1 MGQGRA
7 IAMNHSWVVPST
19 LPLALAACAG
29 LNSNSV
35 SLAPGL
41 TLDLAASDRIDRSCD
56 HANPWPG
63 QVSLTCISSASDQ
76 LAVVDFYASQLTAVG
91 WVETAEQG
99 MVVLRPPAIRT
110 GVGCIGIV
118 WGALPTP
125 GISISAN
132 EHPDA
137 CGGIP

>member
-1 MGQGRA
+1 M
-7 IAMNHSWVVPST
+7 AMNRSWVGLLT
-19 LPLALAACAG
+19 LPLVLAACAG
-29 LNSNSV
+29 AKPTSI

-41 TLDLAASDRIDRSCD
+41 TLDLAASDKIDRSCD
-56 HANPWPG
+56 HANLWPG
-63 QVSLTCISSASDQ
+63 QISLACISSASDQ
-76 LAVVDFYASQLTAVG
+76 LVVVDFYASQLGAVG

-99 MVVLRPPAIRT
+99 TAVLRPPAIRT
-110 GVGCIGIV
+110 GVGCVGIM
-118 WGALPTP
+118 WGAMPTP